1 MSLKDLTRRIRRA
14 LGLTQ
19 EQFAQK
25 LGATSGSV
33 RNWESDRKRPAPNF
47 LKKMSEM
54 APTFARQIDAELKTY
69 EWRRGG
75 ATTTEEALG
84 IDDLPPELQREI
96 EKVATMLAL
105 DKRVTFRQALSL
117 GLDRLSH
124 GAKAERQTE
133 VNKKAHR
140 RGNS

>member
-1 MSLKDLTRRIRRA
+1 LSLKDLTRRIRRA

-47 LKKMSEM
+47 LKKMSSS
-54 APTFARQIDAELKTY
+54 PLPFALHIYLILRTS